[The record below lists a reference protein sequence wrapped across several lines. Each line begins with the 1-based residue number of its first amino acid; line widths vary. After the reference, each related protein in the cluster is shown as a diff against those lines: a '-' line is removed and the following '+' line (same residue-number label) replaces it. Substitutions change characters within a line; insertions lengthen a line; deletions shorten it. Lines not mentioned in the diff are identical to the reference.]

1 VRLPRAHPNRR
12 GCGRPATVREP
23 PTVAEDAVEVVTK
36 KRMMIFAGS
45 SYPELAREVAD
56 HLGMRVGDVTLAQFA
71 NGELYARFAE
81 SVRGADVYVLQSHVS
96 IPGGMSI
103 NDYVIEHLIMLDA
116 LKRASAK
123 RTVAVIPYDGYS
135 RSDKKAQS
143 REAIAARM
151 MADMYESVGVDRI
164 MSVDLHTGQI
174 QGFFHDPFDH
184 LTALPLFKQWIEEN
198 TAPEHRVIVSPDA
211 GRVRLT
217 EKFAV
222 HLGAPIAIL
231 HKRRDPRKHNVS
243 ETLDV
248 IGDVEGRTAILNDD
262 MIDTAGTIC
271 GAAAL
276 LKERGAERVIACA
289 THPLFSGPA
298 AERLQNS
305 VIEKVVVTNTIPIPE
320 CRRSD
325 KLVVLSIAPV
335 LASALRA
342 VFEDTSVSEIFQGE
356 NV

>member
-1 VRLPRAHPNRR
+1 MEL
-12 GCGRPATVREP
+12 
-23 PTVAEDAVEVVTK
+23 VTK

-45 SYPELAREVAD
+45 SYQDLAREVAD
-56 HLGMRVGDVTLAQFA
+56 HLGMRVGDVQLSQFA
-71 NGELYARFAE
+71 NGELYARFEE
-81 SVRGADVYVLQSHVS
+81 SVRGADVFVLQSHLS
-96 IPGGMSI
+96 MPGMSI
-103 NDYVIEHLIMLDA
+103 NDLIMEQLVMLDA

-123 RTVAVIPYDGYS
+123 RTVAVIPYYGYS
-135 RSDKKAQS
+135 RSDKKARA

-151 MADMYESVGVDRI
+151 VADLYEAVGVDRI

-174 QGFFHDPFDH
+174 QGFFRNPFDH
-184 LTALPLFKQWIEEN
+184 LTALPLLEQWITEN
-198 TAPEHRVIVSPDA
+198 TDPNRRVIVSPDA

-217 EKFAV
+217 EKFAG

-231 HKRRDPRKHNVS
+231 HKRRDPTRHNVA

-248 IGDVEGRTAILNDD
+248 IGDVEGRTAVLIDD
-262 MIDTAGTIC
+262 MIDTAGTIV

-298 AERLQNS
+298 VERLTNS
-305 VIEKVVVTNTIPIPE
+305 EIERVVVTNTIPLP
-320 CRRSD
+320 SDLQMD
-325 KLVVLSIAPV
+325 KLVVLSIAPI

-342 VFEDTSVSEIFQGE
+342 VFEDESVSEIFRGE

>member
-1 VRLPRAHPNRR
+1 MEL
-12 GCGRPATVREP
+12 
-23 PTVAEDAVEVVTK
+23 VTK

-45 SYPELAREVAD
+45 SYQDLAQEVAD
-56 HLGMRVGDVTLAQFA
+56 HLGMRLGDVQLSRFA
-71 NGELYARFAE
+71 NGELYARFGE
-81 SVRGADVYVLQSHVS
+81 SVRGADVFVLQSHLS
-96 IPGGMSI
+96 MPGMSI
-103 NDYVIEHLIMLDA
+103 NDLIIEQLVMLDA

-123 RTVAVIPYDGYS
+123 RTVAVIPYYGYS
-135 RSDKKAQS
+135 RSDKKARS

-151 MADMYESVGVDRI
+151 VADLYEAVGVDRI

-174 QGFFHDPFDH
+174 QGFFHNPFDH
-184 LTALPLFKQWIEEN
+184 LTALPLLEQWITEN
-198 TAPEHRVIVSPDA
+198 TDPARRVIVSPDA

-217 EKFAV
+217 EKFAG

-231 HKRRDPRKHNVS
+231 HKRRDPMQHNVA

-248 IGDVEGRTAILNDD
+248 IGDVEGRTAVLIDD
-262 MIDTAGTIC
+262 MIDTAGTIV

-276 LKERGAERVIACA
+276 LMERGAERVIACA

-298 AERLQNS
+298 VERLNSS
-305 VIEKVVVTNTIPIPE
+305 VIERVVVTNTIPLP
-320 CRRSD
+320 SDLQMD
-325 KLVVLSIAPV
+325 KLVVLSIAPI

-342 VFEDTSVSEIFQGE
+342 VFEDESVSEIFRGE

>member
-1 VRLPRAHPNRR
+1 MEL
-12 GCGRPATVREP
+12 
-23 PTVAEDAVEVVTK
+23 VTK

-45 SYPELAREVAD
+45 SYEELAREVAD
-56 HLGMRVGDVTLAQFA
+56 HLGMRVGDVQLSKFS
-71 NGELYARFAE
+71 NGELYARFEE
-81 SVRGADVYVLQSHVS
+81 SVRGADVFVLQSHLS
-96 IPGGMSI
+96 MPGMSI
-103 NDYVIEHLIMLDA
+103 NDLIIEQLVMLDA

-123 RTVAVIPYDGYS
+123 RTVAVIPYYGYS
-135 RSDKKAQS
+135 RSDKKARA

-151 MADMYESVGVDRI
+151 VADLYEAVGADRI

-174 QGFFHDPFDH
+174 QGFFKNPFDH
-184 LTALPLFKQWIEEN
+184 LTALPLLEQWITEN
-198 TAPEHRVIVSPDA
+198 TDPNRRVIVSPDA

-217 EKFAV
+217 EKFAG

-231 HKRRDPRKHNVS
+231 HKRRDPTRHNVA

-248 IGDVEGRTAILNDD
+248 IGDVEGRTAVLIDD
-262 MIDTAGTIC
+262 MIDTAGTIV

-276 LKERGAERVIACA
+276 LMERGAERVIACA

-298 AERLQNS
+298 IERLNNS
-305 VIEKVVVTNTIPIPE
+305 VIERVVVTNTIPLPPDIQM
-320 CRRSD
+320 D
-325 KLVVLSIAPV
+325 KLVVLSIAPI

-342 VFEDTSVSEIFQGE
+342 VFEDESVSEIFRGE

>member
-1 VRLPRAHPNRR
+1 MEL
-12 GCGRPATVREP
+12 
-23 PTVAEDAVEVVTK
+23 VTR

-45 SYPELAREVAD
+45 SYQDLATEVAD
-56 HLGMRVGDVTLAQFA
+56 HLGMRVGEVQLSRFA
-71 NGELYARFAE
+71 NGELYARFGE
-81 SVRGADVYVLQSHVS
+81 SVRGADVFVLQSHLS
-96 IPGGMSI
+96 TPGMSI
-103 NDYVIEHLIMLDA
+103 NDFIIEQLVMLDA

-123 RTVAVIPYDGYS
+123 RTVAVIPYYGYS
-135 RSDKKAQS
+135 RSDKKARS

-151 MADMYESVGVDRI
+151 VADLYEAVGVDRI

-174 QGFFHDPFDH
+174 QGFFHNPFDH
-184 LTALPLFKQWIEEN
+184 LTALPLLEQWITEN
-198 TAPEHRVIVSPDA
+198 TDPARRVIVSPDA

-217 EKFAV
+217 EKFAG

-231 HKRRDPRKHNVS
+231 HKRRDPTRHNVA

-248 IGDVEGRTAILNDD
+248 IGDVEGRTAVLIDD
-262 MIDTAGTIC
+262 MIDTAGTIV

-298 AERLQNS
+298 VERLNDS
-305 VIEKVVVTNTIPIPE
+305 VIERIVVTNTIPLPADLHM
-320 CRRSD
+320 D
-325 KLVVLSIAPV
+325 KLVVLSIAPI

-342 VFEDTSVSEIFQGE
+342 VFEDESVSEIFRGE

>member
-1 VRLPRAHPNRR
+1 MEL
-12 GCGRPATVREP
+12 
-23 PTVAEDAVEVVTK
+23 VTR

-45 SYPELAREVAD
+45 SYQELAEEVAE
-56 HLGMRVGDVTLAQFA
+56 HLGMRVGEVQLSRFA
-71 NGELYARFAE
+71 NGERYARFGE
-81 SVRGADVYVLQSHVS
+81 SVRGADVFVLQSHLS
-96 IPGGMSI
+96 TPGMSI
-103 NDYVIEHLIMLDA
+103 NDFIIEQLVMLDA

-123 RTVAVIPYDGYS
+123 RTVAVIPYYGYS
-135 RSDKKAQS
+135 RSDKKARS

-151 MADMYESVGVDRI
+151 IADLYEAVGVDRI

-174 QGFFHDPFDH
+174 QGFFHNPFDH
-184 LTALPLFKQWIEEN
+184 LTALPLLEQWITEN
-198 TAPEHRVIVSPDA
+198 TDPAKRVIVSPDA

-217 EKFAV
+217 EKFAG

-231 HKRRDPRKHNVS
+231 HKRRDPTRHNVA

-248 IGDVEGRTAILNDD
+248 IGDVEGRTAVLIDD
-262 MIDTAGTIC
+262 MIDTAGTIV

-298 AERLQNS
+298 VERLESS
-305 VIEKVVVTNTIPIPE
+305 VIERVVVTNTIPLPADVHM
-320 CRRSD
+320 D
-325 KLVVLSIAPV
+325 KLVVLSIAPI

-342 VFEDTSVSEIFQGE
+342 VFEDESVSEIFRGE

>member
-1 VRLPRAHPNRR
+1 MEL
-12 GCGRPATVREP
+12 
-23 PTVAEDAVEVVTK
+23 VTK

-45 SYPELAREVAD
+45 SYQDLAREVAD
-56 HLGMRVGDVTLAQFA
+56 HLGMRVGDVQLSTFA
-71 NGELYARFAE
+71 NGELYARFEE
-81 SVRGADVYVLQSHVS
+81 SVRGADVFVLQSHLS
-96 IPGGMSI
+96 MPGMSI
-103 NDYVIEHLIMLDA
+103 NDLIIEQLVMLDA

-123 RTVAVIPYDGYS
+123 RTVAVIPYYGYS
-135 RSDKKAQS
+135 RSDKKARS

-151 MADMYESVGVDRI
+151 VADLYEAVGVDRI

-174 QGFFHDPFDH
+174 QGFFHNPFDH
-184 LTALPLFKQWIEEN
+184 LTALPLLEQWITEN
-198 TAPEHRVIVSPDA
+198 TDPNRRVIVSPDA

-217 EKFAV
+217 EKFAG

-231 HKRRDPRKHNVS
+231 HKRRDPTRHNVA

-248 IGDVEGRTAILNDD
+248 IGDVEGRTAVLIDD
-262 MIDTAGTIC
+262 MIDTAGTIV

-298 AERLQNS
+298 IERLNDS
-305 VIEKVVVTNTIPIPE
+305 VIERVVVTNTIPLPADLQM
-320 CRRSD
+320 D
-325 KLVVLSIAPV
+325 KLVVLSIAPI

-342 VFEDTSVSEIFQGE
+342 VFEDESVSEIFRGE

>member
-1 VRLPRAHPNRR
+1 MEL
-12 GCGRPATVREP
+12 
-23 PTVAEDAVEVVTK
+23 VTR

-45 SYPELAREVAD
+45 SYQDLALEVAD
-56 HLGMRVGDVTLAQFA
+56 HLGMRLGEVQLSRFA

-81 SVRGADVYVLQSHVS
+81 SVRGADVFVLQSHYS
-96 IPGGMSI
+96 SADMSI
-103 NDYVIEHLIMLDA
+103 NDYIIEQLVMLDA

-123 RTVAVIPYDGYS
+123 RTVAVIPYYGYS
-135 RSDKKAQS
+135 RSDKKARS

-151 MADMYESVGVDRI
+151 VADLYEAVGVDRI

-174 QGFFHDPFDH
+174 QGFFHNPFDH
-184 LTALPLFKQWIEEN
+184 LTALPLLEQWITEN
-198 TAPEHRVIVSPDA
+198 TDPARRVIVSPDA

-217 EKFAV
+217 EKFAG

-231 HKRRDPRKHNVS
+231 HKRRDPTRHNVA

-248 IGDVEGRTAILNDD
+248 IGDVEGRECVLIDD
-262 MIDTAGTIC
+262 MIDTAGTIV

-276 LKERGAERVIACA
+276 LKERGAARVIACA

-298 AERLQNS
+298 VERLTNS
-305 VIEKVVVTNTIPIPE
+305 VIERVVVTNTIPLP
-320 CRRSD
+320 SDLHMD
-325 KLVVLSIAPV
+325 KLVVLSIAPI
-335 LASALRA
+335 LSSALRA
-342 VFEDTSVSEIFQGE
+342 VFEDESVSEIFRGE

>member
-1 VRLPRAHPNRR
+1 MELI
-12 GCGRPATVREP
+12 
-23 PTVAEDAVEVVTK
+23 TK

-45 SYPELAREVAD
+45 SYGDLAQEVAD
-56 HLGMRVGDVTLAQFA
+56 HLGMRVGDVQLSRFA
-71 NGELYARFAE
+71 NGELYARFGE
-81 SVRGADVYVLQSHVS
+81 SVRGADVFVLQSHLS
-96 IPGGMSI
+96 MPGMSI
-103 NDYVIEHLIMLDA
+103 NDLIIEQLVMLDA

-123 RTVAVIPYDGYS
+123 RTVAVIPYYGYS
-135 RSDKKAQS
+135 RSDKKARA

-151 MADMYESVGVDRI
+151 IADLYESVGVDRI

-174 QGFFHDPFDH
+174 QGFFHNPFDH
-184 LTALPLFKQWIEEN
+184 LTALPLLEQWITEN
-198 TAPEHRVIVSPDA
+198 TDPARRVIVSPDA

-217 EKFAV
+217 EKFAG

-231 HKRRDPRKHNVS
+231 HKRRDPTLHNVA

-248 IGDVEGRTAILNDD
+248 IGDVEGRTAVLIDD
-262 MIDTAGTIC
+262 MIDTAGTIV

-298 AERLQNS
+298 IERLNDS
-305 VIEKVVVTNTIPIPE
+305 VIERVVVTNTIPLP
-320 CRRSD
+320 SDLQMD
-325 KLVVLSIAPV
+325 KLVVLSIAPI

-342 VFEDTSVSEIFQGE
+342 VFEDESVSEIFRGE

>member
-1 VRLPRAHPNRR
+1 MEL
-12 GCGRPATVREP
+12 
-23 PTVAEDAVEVVTK
+23 VTR

-45 SYPELAREVAD
+45 SYQDLATEVAD
-56 HLGMRVGDVTLAQFA
+56 HLGMRVGEVQLSRFA
-71 NGELYARFAE
+71 NGELYARFGE
-81 SVRGADVYVLQSHVS
+81 SVRGADVFVLQSHLS
-96 IPGGMSI
+96 TPDMSI
-103 NDYVIEHLIMLDA
+103 NDFIIEQLVMLDA

-123 RTVAVIPYDGYS
+123 RTVAVIPYYGYS
-135 RSDKKAQS
+135 RSDKKARS

-151 MADMYESVGVDRI
+151 VADLYEAVGVDRI

-174 QGFFHDPFDH
+174 QGFFHNPFDH
-184 LTALPLFKQWIEEN
+184 LTALPLLEQWITEN
-198 TAPEHRVIVSPDA
+198 TDPARRVIVSPDA

-217 EKFAV
+217 EKFAG

-231 HKRRDPRKHNVS
+231 HKRRDPTRHNVA

-248 IGDVEGRTAILNDD
+248 IGDVEGRTAVLIDD
-262 MIDTAGTIC
+262 MIDTAGTIV

-298 AERLQNS
+298 VERLNTS
-305 VIEKVVVTNTIPIPE
+305 EIERIVVTNTIPLPADLQMD
-320 CRRSD
+320 R
-325 KLVVLSIAPV
+325 LVVLSIAPI

-342 VFEDTSVSEIFQGE
+342 VFEDESVSEIFRGE

>member
-1 VRLPRAHPNRR
+1 MELITR
-12 GCGRPATVREP
+12 
-23 PTVAEDAVEVVTK
+23 

-45 SYPELAREVAD
+45 SYQDLATEVAD
-56 HLGMRVGDVTLAQFA
+56 HLGMRVGEVQLSRFA
-71 NGELYARFAE
+71 NGELYARFGE
-81 SVRGADVYVLQSHVS
+81 SVRGADVFVLQSHLS
-96 IPGGMSI
+96 TPDMSI
-103 NDYVIEHLIMLDA
+103 NDFIIEQLVMLDA

-123 RTVAVIPYDGYS
+123 RTVAVIPYYGYS
-135 RSDKKAQS
+135 RSDKKARS

-151 MADMYESVGVDRI
+151 VADLYEAVGVDRI

-174 QGFFHDPFDH
+174 QGFFHNPFDH
-184 LTALPLFKQWIEEN
+184 LTALPLLEQWITEN
-198 TAPEHRVIVSPDA
+198 TDPARRVIVSPDA

-217 EKFAV
+217 EKFAG

-231 HKRRDPRKHNVS
+231 HKRRDPTRHNVA

-248 IGDVEGRTAILNDD
+248 IGDVEGRTAVLIDD
-262 MIDTAGTIC
+262 MIDTAGTIV

-298 AERLQNS
+298 VERLNDS
-305 VIEKVVVTNTIPIPE
+305 VIERIVVTNTIPLPADLQM
-320 CRRSD
+320 D
-325 KLVVLSIAPV
+325 KLVVLSIAPI

-342 VFEDTSVSEIFQGE
+342 VFEDESVSEIFRGE

>member
-1 VRLPRAHPNRR
+1 MELI
-12 GCGRPATVREP
+12 
-23 PTVAEDAVEVVTK
+23 TK

-45 SYPELAREVAD
+45 SYQDLAHEVAE
-56 HLGMRVGDVTLAQFA
+56 HLGMPVGDAQLSRFA
-71 NGELYARFAE
+71 NGELYARFEE
-81 SVRGADVYVLQSHVS
+81 SVRGADVFVLQSHLS
-96 IPGGMSI
+96 MPGMSI
-103 NDYVIEHLIMLDA
+103 NDLIIEQLIMLDA

-123 RTVAVIPYDGYS
+123 RTVAVIPYYGYS
-135 RSDKKAQS
+135 RSDKKARS

-151 MADMYESVGVDRI
+151 VADLYEAVGVDRI

-174 QGFFHDPFDH
+174 QGFFDNPFDH
-184 LTALPLFKQWIEEN
+184 LTALPLLEQWITEN
-198 TAPEHRVIVSPDA
+198 TDPQRRVIVSPDA

-217 EKFAV
+217 EKFAG

-231 HKRRDPRKHNVS
+231 HKRRDPTQHNVA

-248 IGDVEGRTAILNDD
+248 IGDVEGRTAVLIDD
-262 MIDTAGTIC
+262 MIDTAGTIV

-298 AERLQNS
+298 VERLEAS
-305 VIEKVVVTNTIPIPE
+305 VIERVVVTNTIPLPADLQM
-320 CRRSD
+320 D
-325 KLVVLSIAPV
+325 KLVVLSIAPII
-335 LASALRA
+335 ASALRA
-342 VFEDTSVSEIFQGE
+342 VFEDESVSEIFRGE

>member
-1 VRLPRAHPNRR
+1 MEL
-12 GCGRPATVREP
+12 
-23 PTVAEDAVEVVTK
+23 VTK

-45 SYPELAREVAD
+45 SYEELAREVAD
-56 HLGMRVGDVTLAQFA
+56 HLGMRVGDVQLSKFS
-71 NGELYARFAE
+71 NGELYARFEE
-81 SVRGADVYVLQSHVS
+81 SVRGADVFVLQSHLS
-96 IPGGMSI
+96 MPGMSI
-103 NDYVIEHLIMLDA
+103 NDLIIEQLVMLDA

-123 RTVAVIPYDGYS
+123 RTVAVIPYYGYS
-135 RSDKKAQS
+135 RSDKKARA

-151 MADMYESVGVDRI
+151 IADLYEAVGVDRI

-174 QGFFHDPFDH
+174 QGFFKNPFDH
-184 LTALPLFKQWIEEN
+184 LTAQPLLEQWITEN
-198 TAPEHRVIVSPDA
+198 TDPNRRVIVSPDA

-217 EKFAV
+217 EKFAG

-231 HKRRDPRKHNVS
+231 HKRRDPTRHNVA

-248 IGDVEGRTAILNDD
+248 IGDVEGRTAVLIDD
-262 MIDTAGTIC
+262 MIDTAGTIV

-276 LKERGAERVIACA
+276 LMERGAERVIACA

-298 AERLQNS
+298 IERLNNS
-305 VIEKVVVTNTIPIPE
+305 VIERVVVTNTIPLPPDIQM
-320 CRRSD
+320 D
-325 KLVVLSIAPV
+325 KLVVLSIAPI

-342 VFEDTSVSEIFQGE
+342 VFEDESVSEIFRGE

>member
-1 VRLPRAHPNRR
+1 MEL
-12 GCGRPATVREP
+12 
-23 PTVAEDAVEVVTK
+23 VTR

-45 SYPELAREVAD
+45 SYQDLAMEVAD
-56 HLGMRVGDVTLAQFA
+56 HLGMRVGEVQLSRFA

-81 SVRGADVYVLQSHVS
+81 SVRGADVFVLQSHYS
-96 IPGGMSI
+96 SSEMSI
-103 NDYVIEHLIMLDA
+103 NDYIIEQLVMLDA

-123 RTVAVIPYDGYS
+123 RTVAVIPYYGYS
-135 RSDKKAQS
+135 RSDKKARS

-151 MADMYESVGVDRI
+151 VADLYEAVGVDRI

-174 QGFFHDPFDH
+174 QGFFHNPFDH
-184 LTALPLFKQWIEEN
+184 LTALPLLEQWITEN
-198 TAPEHRVIVSPDA
+198 TDPARRVIVSPDA

-217 EKFAV
+217 EKFAG

-231 HKRRDPRKHNVS
+231 HKRRDPTRHNVA

-248 IGDVEGRTAILNDD
+248 IGDVEGRECVLIDD
-262 MIDTAGTIC
+262 MIDTAGTIV

-298 AERLQNS
+298 VERLTNS
-305 VIEKVVVTNTIPIPE
+305 VIERVVVTNTIPLP
-320 CRRSD
+320 SDLHMD
-325 KLVVLSIAPV
+325 KLVVLSIAPI

-342 VFEDTSVSEIFQGE
+342 VFEDESVSEIFRGE

>member
-1 VRLPRAHPNRR
+1 MEL
-12 GCGRPATVREP
+12 
-23 PTVAEDAVEVVTK
+23 VTK

-45 SYPELAREVAD
+45 SYQDLAHEVAD
-56 HLGMRVGDVTLAQFA
+56 HLGMRVGDVQLSKFA
-71 NGELYARFAE
+71 NGELYARFEE
-81 SVRGADVYVLQSHVS
+81 SVRGADVFVLQSHHS
-96 IPGGMSI
+96 MPGMSI
-103 NDYVIEHLIMLDA
+103 NDLIIEQLVMLDA

-123 RTVAVIPYDGYS
+123 RTVAVIPYYGYS
-135 RSDKKAQS
+135 RSDKKARS

-151 MADMYESVGVDRI
+151 VADLYEAVGVDRI

-174 QGFFHDPFDH
+174 QGFFHNPFDH
-184 LTALPLFKQWIEEN
+184 LTALPLLEQWITEN
-198 TAPEHRVIVSPDA
+198 TDPNRRVIVSPDA

-217 EKFAV
+217 EKFAG

-231 HKRRDPRKHNVS
+231 HKRRDPTRHNVA

-248 IGDVEGRTAILNDD
+248 IGDVEGRTAVLIDD
-262 MIDTAGTIC
+262 MIDTAGTIV

-298 AERLQNS
+298 VERLNAS
-305 VIEKVVVTNTIPIPE
+305 VIERVVVTNTIPLPADLQM
-320 CRRSD
+320 D
-325 KLVVLSIAPV
+325 KLVVLSIAPI

-342 VFEDTSVSEIFQGE
+342 VFEDESVSEIFRGE

>member
-1 VRLPRAHPNRR
+1 
-12 GCGRPATVREP
+12 
-23 PTVAEDAVEVVTK
+23 VELVTR
-36 KRMMIFAGS
+36 KRMMLFSGS

-56 HLGMRVGDVTLAQFA
+56 HLGMRVGEVQLSRFA

-81 SVRGADVYVLQSHVS
+81 SVRGADVFVLQSHLS
-96 IPGGMSI
+96 APDGMSI
-103 NDYVIEHLIMLDA
+103 NDFILEQLVMLDA

-123 RTVAVIPYDGYS
+123 RTVAVIPYYGYS
-135 RSDKKAQS
+135 RSDKKARS

-151 MADMYESVGVDRI
+151 VADLYEAVGVDRI

-174 QGFFHDPFDH
+174 QGFFHNPFDH
-184 LTALPLFKQWIEEN
+184 LTALPLLEQWITEN
-198 TAPEHRVIVSPDA
+198 TEPAKRVIVSPDA

-217 EKFAV
+217 EKFAG

-231 HKRRDPRKHNVS
+231 HKRRDPTLHNVA

-248 IGDVEGRTAILNDD
+248 IGDVDGREAVLIDD
-262 MIDTAGTIC
+262 MIDTAGTIV
-271 GAAAL
+271 GAASL
-276 LKERGAERVIACA
+276 LKERGATRVIACA

-298 AERLQNS
+298 VERLENS
-305 VIEKVVVTNTIPIPE
+305 VIERVVVTNTIPVPE
-320 CRRSD
+320 D
-325 KLVVLSIAPV
+325 IGMDGKLVVLSIAPI

-342 VFEDTSVSEIFQGE
+342 VFEDESVSEIFRGE

>member
-1 VRLPRAHPNRR
+1 MELITR
-12 GCGRPATVREP
+12 
-23 PTVAEDAVEVVTK
+23 

-45 SYPELAREVAD
+45 SYQDLATEVAD
-56 HLGMRVGDVTLAQFA
+56 HLGMRVGEVQLSRFA
-71 NGELYARFAE
+71 NGELYARFGE
-81 SVRGADVYVLQSHVS
+81 SVRGADVFVLQSHLS
-96 IPGGMSI
+96 TPDMSI
-103 NDYVIEHLIMLDA
+103 NDFIIEQLVMLDA

-123 RTVAVIPYDGYS
+123 RTVAVIPYYGYS
-135 RSDKKAQS
+135 RSDKKARS

-151 MADMYESVGVDRI
+151 IADLYEAVGVDRI

-174 QGFFHDPFDH
+174 QGFFHNPFDH
-184 LTALPLFKQWIEEN
+184 LTALPLLEQWITEN
-198 TAPEHRVIVSPDA
+198 TDPARRVIVSPDA

-217 EKFAV
+217 EKFAG

-231 HKRRDPRKHNVS
+231 HKRRDPTRHNVA

-248 IGDVEGRTAILNDD
+248 IGDVEGRTAVLIDD
-262 MIDTAGTIC
+262 MIDTAGTIV

-298 AERLQNS
+298 VERLNAS
-305 VIEKVVVTNTIPIPE
+305 EIERIVVTNTIPLPADLQMD
-320 CRRSD
+320 R
-325 KLVVLSIAPV
+325 LVVLSIAPI

-342 VFEDTSVSEIFQGE
+342 VFEDESVSEIFRGE